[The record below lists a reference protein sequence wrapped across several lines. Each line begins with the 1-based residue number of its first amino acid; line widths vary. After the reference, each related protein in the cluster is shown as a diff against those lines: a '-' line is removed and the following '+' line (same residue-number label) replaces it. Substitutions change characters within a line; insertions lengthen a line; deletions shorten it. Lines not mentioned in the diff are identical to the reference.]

1 MVEGVP
7 AYTPDEALRRWALV
21 PKRQELIFKCIL
33 RIGIASDLITKY
45 ILDKNLSTNLVLF
58 TSLKNAIALI
68 VFSITI
74 FLSQKIRSVFT
85 W

>member
-1 MVEGVP
+1 MP
-7 AYTPDEALRRWALV
+7 AYTPDEAWGRWALV
-21 PKRQELIFKCIL
+21 SKKQKLIFKYIL

-58 TSLKNAIALI
+58 TNLKNAIALI

-74 FLSQKIRSVFT
+74 FLSQKIRNVFT